1 MEIQILIMSFITH
14 TISQIAVKY
23 YKSLTS
29 MFVLTLSLTR
39 NNHFVHYH
47 FSTQH
52 TLNWSNNNL
61 YW

>member
-23 YKSLTS
+23 KSLTS
-29 MFVLTLSLTR
+29 MFILTLFLTR

-47 FSTQH
+47 SSTQH